1 MQQKITKPIIITM
14 LLIKKKKSLQ
24 YCPEKW
30 QIMVIFKALNFQF
43 RDKIKEIK
51 FQQGSNKM
59 HKLFNINNR
68 TVSVLI
74 SQIRHI

>member
-1 MQQKITKPIIITM
+1 MYHHDVGN
-14 LLIKKKKSLQ
+14 KKKQKTLQ

-30 QIMVIFKALNFQF
+30 QIMVVFKALNFQF
-43 RDKIKEIK
+43 RDKIKELK

-68 TVSVLI
+68 TVPVLI